1 MILRLLS
8 LLDFLAAVIV
18 VVAHLWG
25 LPWLVLVYT
34 ASYLL
39 VKAAIFYSTWVSWV
53 DAVCGVW
60 IILLGFG
67 LSTSLSWVV
76 VAWLCYKAFIGVII

>member
-8 LLDFLAAVIV
+8 FLDFVTAV
-18 VVAHLWG
+18 VVILAHVWG
-25 LPWLVLVYT
+25 LPWIILLYT

-39 VKAAIFYSTWVSWV
+39 IKSAIFYSTWVSWV

-60 IILLGFG
+60 IILMGLG

-76 VAWLCYKAFIGVII
+76 VAWLCYKALLGVIF